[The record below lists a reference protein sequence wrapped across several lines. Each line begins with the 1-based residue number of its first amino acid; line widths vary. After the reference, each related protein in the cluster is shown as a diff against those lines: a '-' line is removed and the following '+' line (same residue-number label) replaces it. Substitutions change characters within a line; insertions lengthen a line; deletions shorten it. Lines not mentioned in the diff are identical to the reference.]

1 MNSKFVQ
8 LKLKNLKYLT
18 LMLVTFFSFLFGKG
32 EPKWFLNNT
41 LKGFSTE
48 DYYIGVG
55 SGITFIRAME
65 EAQSIIASQL
75 EVSINSSINS
85 NIRLIEEGNKSYFKD
100 SFNQN
105 IQSTVSLSINGIEI
119 IKSEKQ
125 KLTHY
130 VFSAL
135 NKKRYLN
142 GLRVELDGLSNSMM
156 SYQKS
161 ARQALEDNKVFTSIN
176 HYLDLQNILPI
187 FYSKKTFYN
196 SMSSK
201 SYGKDE
207 EFSYNAV
214 LTEVGRIISE
224 IKFEAISGD
233 KQSALVG
240 KPLPNPII
248 IECYYKKPSMPIYGM
263 PLIIKYKSG
272 DIVSRGFTDDN
283 GKYEF
288 YINAISSGG
297 KREKVTI
304 TPNFS
309 NLQNIFKKYLK
320 NSSKSVF
327 YKISE
332 TPPISFD
339 ISITD
344 KDGNVLNKV
353 ENKIL
358 INLQKL
364 GHYSSNNSDL
374 LLSGMVYIAD
384 EKEIEGKNGL
394 QFLVTSE
401 LDLTLS
407 VKENSSKLS
416 SFKIVG
422 KGLSKKNYEDA
433 VKKSY
438 QKFKIGQRGLA
449 SILANAQKKLDK
461 VFFDNSKLNL
471 EKGKK
476 LYSNNRYKEAL
487 NFLTVVTHDEK
498 QTEKAMELIDKIHV
512 MHSEIENEKFIKI
525 EKEKRLE
532 REHELSLARIS
543 AEKTLSKIRK

>member
-1 MNSKFVQ
+1 
-8 LKLKNLKYLT
+8 
-18 LMLVTFFSFLFGKG
+18 
-32 EPKWFLNNT
+32 
-41 LKGFSTE
+41 
-48 DYYIGVG
+48 
-55 SGITFIRAME
+55 
-65 EAQSIIASQL
+65 
-75 EVSINSSINS
+75 
-85 NIRLIEEGNKSYFKD
+85 
-100 SFNQN
+100 
-105 IQSTVSLSINGIEI
+105 
-119 IKSEKQ
+119 
-125 KLTHY
+125 
-130 VFSAL
+130 
-135 NKKRYLN
+135 
-142 GLRVELDGLSNSMM
+142 
-156 SYQKS
+156 
-161 ARQALEDNKVFTSIN
+161 
-176 HYLDLQNILPI
+176 
-187 FYSKKTFYN
+187 
-196 SMSSK
+196 
-201 SYGKDE
+201 
-207 EFSYNAV
+207 
-214 LTEVGRIISE
+214 
-224 IKFEAISGD
+224 
-233 KQSALVG
+233 LVG

-358 INLQKL
+358 RNLQRL

-394 QFLVTSE
+394 QFLVKSE

-407 VKENSSKLS
+407 VKESSSKLS
-416 SFKIVG
+416 SFTIVG

-438 QKFKIGQRGLA
+438 QKFKIGQKGLA

-525 EKEKRLE
+525 EQEKRLE